1 MKNKQYNSKYHK
13 NNRNHIIQKYFK
25 LNANMILYI
34 EILQYTDKAML
45 GGKFRPKCTNQK
57 LRKIEIQSNFP
68 S

>member
-45 GGKFRPKCTNQK
+45 GGKFRPKCTN
-57 LRKIEIQSNFP
+57 
-68 S
+68 

>member
-13 NNRNHIIQKYFK
+13 NNRNPIIQKYFK

-45 GGKFRPKCTNQK
+45 GGKFRPKCTN
-57 LRKIEIQSNFP
+57 
-68 S
+68 